1 MNGCQVVSPQSRGG
15 LTRVENERQDPSY
28 SWGLSRK
35 PLHKG
40 RFLLPPPPAN
50 PCRVLFVPSS
60 VGPGRDGEQQGNEPT
75 ALPSGNSRSHE
86 PGSLDT
92 FSSRESVCLLF
103 QGLRLKTGV
112 FRTAGIDSE
121 TDPAGAFPHMADT
134 HLRKMLT
141 VLRAFDAIIILS
153 SAETIPHSFYISW
166 YSSRGP
172 I

>member
-103 QGLRLKTGV
+103 QGLQKVVRKTKYFPSAKTTYRLFPLKSYLQLGTTALHFV
-112 FRTAGIDSE
+112 LFRVPASE
-121 TDPAGAFPHMADT
+121 LSPVTCRVGS
-134 HLRKMLT
+134 RK
-141 VLRAFDAIIILS
+141 
-153 SAETIPHSFYISW
+153 
-166 YSSRGP
+166 
-172 I
+172 